1 MRHLLA
7 AILWVAALAG
17 TLVAQR
23 GYERYALVLE
33 EAPLAARVEGRLL
46 RGTGLQPVGPQ
57 AKPPAPRSIESAAP
71 DAARRIEAAQN
82 RLRQELARRGIRVTG
97 SVKTLLNAVFVR
109 ASEEQAAELRGLPGV
124 RRVAWLPPMKRH
136 LDEAVKLVGVPQAW
150 NVIGGAGNAGAGVKI
165 GIIDTGIDQDHPAFQ
180 DPSLQPPSGFPKCQ
194 PADCAYTN
202 SKVIVARSYVD
213 MLVWGDVPSAS
224 RPDDLSPRDRVGHG
238 TGVAMIAAGLGNT
251 GPSATITGVA
261 PKAWLGNY
269 KVFGSPGAN
278 DWTYGDV
285 VIEALNDAFDDGM
298 DIVALSLGWSAMYG
312 PFDAGAT
319 CGETGGNACD
329 ALAQAVEN
337 VVKLGM
343 AVVVSAGNDG
353 DLGNLFPTLNSLN
366 TPGTAPSAITVGAS
380 TNAHIWFSSVRV
392 AGSDVPSNL
401 RSIPARFGDGPK
413 PAGSL
418 TAPLRDVTRLE
429 DNGRACSPLATGTL
443 SGAIALIQR
452 GDCAFATK
460 VNNAQ
465 KAGAVGVIIYQVDG
479 SDYVFAPAALAE
491 TGIPAVLIG
500 NTDGRNLKAFLGS
513 NPDRPVTL
521 DPALSAL
528 RADFDTVADFS
539 SRGPAIGDSN
549 IKPDLVAVGTDL
561 YTATQKYDPNGDMYS
576 PDGYTAIQGTS
587 FAVPMVAG
595 AAALV
600 KQRNSGFSAAQLKS
614 AVVNTASQEVRDE
627 GATARV
633 TAVGAGKLNAEA
645 AVRTNVTVDP
655 ATLSFGVV
663 TQGGLPMS
671 KTLRINNGSNSTLNL
686 AVAQR
691 DADSNL
697 RVVLSANTVGPGST
711 TVSVRLEG
719 TLPPPGAYEGAI
731 TVKGG
736 AVDLRV
742 PYLYLV
748 GDGAAYNIFPIMGFD
763 FVGNVSEIIPGRL
776 IGFKLID
783 RYGVSVRNIPVR
795 FRAILGGG
803 YIESAD
809 PATDIYGI
817 AAAKVYL
824 GPQLGEQEFTA
835 EAGGLTVHFPGR
847 ARLRPAIETNGVV
860 NAASFERGKAVAP
873 GSYIAIFGRGLSETT
888 RVFSTPYL
896 PLSLAGVSVSFDV
909 PSQGLSL
916 PGRLHFVSDGQVN
929 VQVPWELQGL
939 NAAQMKVSIGDSSSS
954 LYTVPLADYSPAFFE
969 YTEPSSGRLLVAAL
983 DENYALVGTGNALG
997 RGRVAQLYVNGLGPV
1012 DNQPPTG
1019 EIAPAQPLARTR
1031 TTPTVTVGGRP
1042 ATVLFSGLAP
1052 YNVGLYQVNIVVPPD
1067 APSGI
1072 QPVAITAGGVTSK
1085 AGNLPIQ

>member
-33 EAPLAARVEGRLL
+33 EAPLAAQVSSRKDL
-46 RGTGLQPVGPQ
+46 R
-57 AKPPAPRSIESAAP
+57 AIAP
-71 DAARRIEAAQN
+71 DVPARIEAAQN
-82 RLRQELARRGIRVTG
+82 RLREELARRGIRVTG

-136 LDEAVKLVGVPQAW
+136 LDEAIKLVGVPQAW

-165 GIIDTGIDQDHPAFQ
+165 GIIDTGIDQEHPAFQ

-213 MLVWGDVPSAS
+213 MLVWGDKPASS

-238 TGVAMIAAGLGNT
+238 TGVAMIAAGVRNQ

-269 KVFGSPGAN
+269 KVFGSPGVN

-285 VIEALNDAFDDGM
+285 VIEALSDAFDDGM
-298 DIVALSLGWSAMYG
+298 DIVELSLGWSAMYG

-329 ALAQAVEN
+329 ALAQAVDN
-337 VVKLGM
+337 TVKLGM
-343 AVVVSAGNDG
+343 AVVVSVGNDG

-413 PAGSL
+413 PAGPL
-418 TAPLRDVTRLE
+418 TAPARDVTRLE

-443 SGAIALIQR
+443 SGAVALIQR

-479 SDYVFAPAALAE
+479 SDDIFAPAALAE

-500 NTDGRNLKAFLGS
+500 NTDGRNLKSFLSS
-513 NPDRPVTL
+513 NPDRAVTL
-521 DPALSAL
+521 DPGLSAL
-528 RADFDTVADFS
+528 RAEFDTVADFS
-539 SRGPAIGDSN
+539 SRGPSIGNSY

-561 YTATQKYDPNGDMYS
+561 YTATQRYDPNGDMYS
-576 PDGYTAIQGTS
+576 ADGYTAVQGTS

-614 AVVNTASQEVRDE
+614 AVVNTASQEVRDQ

-633 TAVGAGKLNAEA
+633 TAVGAGKLNAES

-671 KTLRINNGSNSTLNL
+671 KTLKINNSSNSTLNL

-691 DADSNL
+691 DADAK
-697 RVVLSANTVGPGST
+697 LSLTVIPNSVAAGATS
-711 TVSVRLEG
+711 TVSVRLDG
-719 TLPPPGAYEGAI
+719 TLPPPGAFEGAI

-742 PYLYLV
+742 PYLYLL

-763 FVGNVSEIIPGRL
+763 FVGNVSELIPGRL

-783 RYGVSVRNIPVR
+783 RYGVPVRNSPVR
-795 FRAILGGG
+795 FRVTLGGG
-803 YIESAD
+803 SIDSAD
-809 PATDIYGI
+809 AQTDIYGI

-824 GPQLGEQEFTA
+824 GSQLGEQEFTA

-847 ARLRPAIETNGVV
+847 ARLRPTIETNGVV

-909 PSQGLSL
+909 PSKGLSL

-929 VQVPWELQGL
+929 VQAPWELQGL

-1052 YNVGLYQVNIVVPPD
+1052 YNVGLYQVNITVPSD

-1072 QPVAITAGGVTSK
+1072 QSVAITAGGVTSK